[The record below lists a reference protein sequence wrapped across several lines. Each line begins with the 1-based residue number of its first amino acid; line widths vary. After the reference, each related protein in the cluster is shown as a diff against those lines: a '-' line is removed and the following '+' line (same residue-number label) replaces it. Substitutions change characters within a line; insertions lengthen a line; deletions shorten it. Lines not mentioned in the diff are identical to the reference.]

1 MTLALR
7 YAARSDVGMVRKGN
21 EDSGYAGPHLLVI
34 ADGMGGHAFGE
45 VASSA
50 AMGVLVELEPAP
62 DQPDGSEQPDGPH
75 ADPVAQ
81 VRDKVARAGDLLRT
95 MITERPELEGMGTTV
110 TALLQ
115 VGEQVVIAQV
125 GDSRG
130 YLLRDG
136 VLELLTHD
144 QTFVQSLIDEGRISH
159 DAARTHPQRSLLL
172 QALDGRVEVE
182 PEITVRSPKVDDRY
196 LLCSDGLSGVLSE
209 ATMRE
214 MLMVGTPEE
223 AVNRLVDLS
232 LRGGAPDNVTCVV
245 ADVIDTSDAS
255 ADQGTTTG
263 PQLVGA
269 AAEALAPVPAPTT
282 AGPEAGGGGTASDDS
297 ADSDDS
303 AETDDSSDD
312 DDDDD
317 HRRGL
322 GVRLLLPVVL
332 LLAVAAGA
340 FFGYRWTQE
349 QYYVGAADG
358 KVAIYQGVPQHL
370 GGQHFSHVVSTTE
383 MSLTDLPASFH
394 DQVNATIPAKTLKG
408 AQAIVDQLRQ
418 QAATCLDVPAPVGC
432 TATGTPTPTPGTPST
447 SVTPTGTGTPTPSPS
462 AT

>member
-62 DQPDGSEQPDGPH
+62 DAPDGT
-75 ADPVAQ
+75 ATDPVAQ
-81 VRDKVARAGDLLRT
+81 VRDTVARAGELLRT

-115 VGEQVVIAQV
+115 AGEQVVIAQV

-136 VLELLTHD
+136 VLEQLTHD

-159 DAARTHPQRSLLL
+159 EAARTHPQRSLLL

-182 PEITVRSPKVDDRY
+182 PEITVRLPQVDDRY

-214 MLMVGTPEE
+214 MLSVGTPEE

-245 ADVIDTSDAS
+245 ADVIDTSEDS
-255 ADQGTTTG
+255 DDSDDPGTSTG

-269 AAEALAPVPAPTT
+269 AAETLPPPAGPTT
-282 AGPEAGGGGTASDDS
+282 PGATAVAGGTASDD
-297 ADSDDS
+297 
-303 AETDDSSDD
+303 DSSDD
-312 DDDDD
+312 SEDDDDQP
-317 HRRGL
+317 RGL
-322 GVRLLLPVVL
+322 GFRLLLPVVVL
-332 LLAVAAGA
+332 LVVAAGA

-370 GGQHFSHVVSTTE
+370 AGQHFSHVVSTTE

-394 DQVNATIPAKTLKG
+394 DQVNATIPAKSLK
-408 AQAIVDQLRQ
+408 AANAIVDQLRQ
-418 QAATCLDVPAPVGC
+418 QAATCLDVPTPVGC
-432 TATGTPTPTPGTPST
+432 TGSAAAGT
-447 SVTPTGTGTPTPSPS
+447 TPTGSTAPTSSTGPTGASTPTPSPS